1 MTELPPGRHRT
12 VGDLTETIHELV
24 APRRH
29 RQPYRAG
36 WERPNRTGAV
46 IRDHV
51 TDHESLIGALRA
63 AITDRSESG
72 AGMKAGQAPKTTL
85 PRFDVDAFDRMERI
99 RAEVIEWCERVGI
112 ASQSAKSATLIAT
125 YLDVVERAIGNSWAG
140 SMETDRAI
148 ALLRAVGTF
157 IRTAV
162 EPDMGRLAEKA
173 PDLDQETLDDLG
185 RAADR
190 WRTWCRI
197 MTGWEYPALRPH
209 VACPECGAIAGER
222 AGLRIRI
229 EGASGTGGIKGD
241 AQARAGVC
249 LSCNRTWDSD
259 HFGLLA
265 DLVREAERDANRPP
279 SAGPA

>member
-36 WERPNRTGAV
+36 WQRPNRTGAV

-51 TDHESLIGALRA
+51 TDHGSLIAQLRA
-63 AITDRSESG
+63 AITDRAETG
-72 AGMKAGQAPKTTL
+72 TGMKAGQAPKTTL

-99 RAEVIEWCERVGI
+99 RTEVIEWCTRVDI
-112 ASQSAKSATLIAT
+112 TSHSAKNATLIAT
-125 YLDVVERAIGNSWAG
+125 YLDVIERTIGNSRAG
-140 SMETDRAI
+140 SMDTDRAI
-148 ALLRAVGTF
+148 AILRDVATF
-157 IRTAV
+157 IRKAV
-162 EPDMGRLAEKA
+162 EPDLNRLVEKA
-173 PDLDQETLDDLG
+173 AELDQETLDDLG
-185 RAADR
+185 RSADR

-229 EGASGTGGIKGD
+229 EGASGTGGIRGD
-241 AQARAGVC
+241 AAARAGVC

-265 DLVREAERDANRPP
+265 ERLREIERDANRPP
-279 SAGPA
+279 AVGAA